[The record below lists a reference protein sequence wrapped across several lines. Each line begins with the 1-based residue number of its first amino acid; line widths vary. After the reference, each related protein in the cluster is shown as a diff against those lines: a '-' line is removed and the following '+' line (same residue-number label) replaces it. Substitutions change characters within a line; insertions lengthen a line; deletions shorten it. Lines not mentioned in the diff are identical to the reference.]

1 MKKTLLLIIASI
13 IYSTSYAAVYP
24 MPIIMGRS
32 GGRLGINDGI
42 ALWITFNLFT
52 LIGMCIYY
60 FFYRDK
66 EDGFFK
72 LDYGDINIGTATLL
86 LVNGVALFIVVSK
99 YIASLL

>member
-1 MKKTLLLIIASI
+1 MKKTLLFTVALIM
-13 IYSTSYAAVYP
+13 YSVSYAAVYP
-24 MPIIMGRS
+24 MPVIMGNG
-32 GGRLGINDGI
+32 GGRIGINDGI

-66 EDGFFK
+66 EDTFFK
-72 LDYGDINIGTATLL
+72 LDFGDFNLGTICLL
-86 LVNGVALFIVVSK
+86 IINGVGLFIVVAK